1 MVYDREADQ
10 WEFRL
15 MHIWKQVELWISE
28 EMKGHLIN
36 GSGITAYPYRK
47 NSFKISNTQINLKDV
62 LKT

>member
-1 MVYDREADQ
+1 MVCERQAEQ
-10 WEFRL
+10 REFRL

-28 EMKGHLIN
+28 EMKEHLIN

-47 NSFKISNTQINLKDV
+47 NSFKIPNTQINLKDV